1 MENFNNDKEFVK
13 SYNYDHYSNII
24 AENVDDLI
32 YDKFY
37 YNEQISKSFKKNNKP
52 SKTSYIFKSQ
62 NKIYPEKIL
71 SFKNNYINKKKNN
84 KAIKRVFFTLDKL
97 FVSKDEDI
105 IRYKNFINNNRRV
118 ISYLKNRKLNNFKN
132 SIINDKNKENK
143 NTNKSC
149 SDINPFNKIQ
159 KNKNNRS
166 NISYNIENSKEQ
178 SNSKDNKLYLLN
190 IKKQNSN
197 NYRIN
202 DLNLYNKSQK
212 NESDISNNLTIRTS
226 FSKSN
231 KNNYKYRN
239 FHSMKESFLIK
250 EKTKFNYSNI
260 SDIINDNHKYEKIFN
275 FSKKK
280 LKKKKS
286 LKEEDKNSFKDV
298 DFNYLSFSYP
308 KKENDI
314 KQKHY
319 NNHRYQKHFR
329 NERECPL
336 CKSITIKTKINE
348 QLMGILNEND
358 KDKKLNKNNIRK
370 IIFKNNSNCYISNNK
385 NINKPSS
392 SKIQLYKK
400 DLCFFNATKGISNS
414 KSDIDLANPKTDK
427 NSYIYKK
434 MNNDFP
440 VMVYYFK

>member
-1 MENFNNDKEFVK
+1 M
-13 SYNYDHYSNII
+13 
-24 AENVDDLI
+24 L
-32 YDKFY
+32 
-37 YNEQISKSFKKNNKP
+37 
-52 SKTSYIFKSQ
+52 
-62 NKIYPEKIL
+62 
-71 SFKNNYINKKKNN
+71 
-84 KAIKRVFFTLDKL
+84 
-97 FVSKDEDI
+97 
-105 IRYKNFINNNRRV
+105 
-118 ISYLKNRKLNNFKN
+118 
-132 SIINDKNKENK
+132 
-143 NTNKSC
+143 
-149 SDINPFNKIQ
+149 
-159 KNKNNRS
+159 
-166 NISYNIENSKEQ
+166 
-178 SNSKDNKLYLLN
+178 
-190 IKKQNSN
+190 
-197 NYRIN
+197 N

-329 NERECPL
+329 NERECPIL
-336 CKSITIKTKINE
+336 KKPTPRCGFFCCHINSFYE
-348 QLMGILNEND
+348 TRYCSGI
-358 KDKKLNKNNIRK
+358 
-370 IIFKNNSNCYISNNK
+370 
-385 NINKPSS
+385 SS
-392 SKIQLYKK
+392 SSQIIQSY
-400 DLCFFNATKGISNS
+400 FFCAPILIPNPRTLSVERSREVMI
-414 KSDIDLANPKTDK
+414 KSVASSCLDPTT
-427 NSYIYKK
+427 
-434 MNNDFP
+434 
-440 VMVYYFK
+440 

>member
-1 MENFNNDKEFVK
+1 MENFNNDKEIVK

-71 SFKNNYINKKKNN
+71 SFKNNYINKRKNI

-132 SIINDKNKENK
+132 SIINDKNKKIE

-149 SDINPFNKIQ
+149 SDINPFNKI
-159 KNKNNRS
+159 KKKKNNIS
-166 NISYNIENSKEQ
+166 NISYNLEKSKEQ

-190 IKKQNSN
+190 MKKQNSN

-250 EKTKFNYSNI
+250 EKTKFNYSDI
-260 SDIINDNHKYEKIFN
+260 SDIINDNHKYDKIFN
-275 FSKKK
+275 FS
-280 LKKKKS
+280 
-286 LKEEDKNSFKDV
+286 
-298 DFNYLSFSYP
+298 
-308 KKENDI
+308 
-314 KQKHY
+314 
-319 NNHRYQKHFR
+319 
-329 NERECPL
+329 
-336 CKSITIKTKINE
+336 
-348 QLMGILNEND
+348 
-358 KDKKLNKNNIRK
+358 
-370 IIFKNNSNCYISNNK
+370 
-385 NINKPSS
+385 
-392 SKIQLYKK
+392 
-400 DLCFFNATKGISNS
+400 
-414 KSDIDLANPKTDK
+414 
-427 NSYIYKK
+427 
-434 MNNDFP
+434 
-440 VMVYYFK
+440 